1 MDITDGFRWKTRVLD
16 HSTIFLHNQKP
27 NHRRRPMAFKFH
39 CVHFQL
45 DKSYKL
51 FEIMQGN

>member
-39 CVHFQL
+39 CVHFPL

-51 FEIMQGN
+51 FEIM